1 MQLNKG
7 IRFSLRSRK
16 AVVSFRHMDG
26 SGRARIL
33 LLIMG
38 WGILELFTVGA
49 AAAYSAESPASTCKP
64 SDPVE
69 RICSDITSGNFAGAK
84 KTLSD
89 HCSDQDSLLD
99 ALSKILCEYEQVEQR
114 RKHVCPEIRRAPLS
128 SFGQNNGLESLGAP
142 IRDTAVF
149 GNAWNLQH
157 NADSSA
163 AAETVAAAFGKWQV
177 PETLY
182 GNNLLDSI
190 GNCGESR
197 HCRYRTLQE
206 IDTAEALFNA
216 PGHIQTPTDRYRISP
231 GIFDWSV
238 RTLSL
243 KFIRLLDYKEM
254 ASAMLCRGRILA
266 ELLSNSEKKWSF
278 SFRADKLAGWSAG
291 VQGTQS
297 ELEACGPEI
306 SQDEFLRTFDRLIA
320 LNSATLGLPL
330 PTLIPQLTDAAFG
343 TLDRYTDVIWPW
355 QVDRFAKDISLEF
368 SGIGVV
374 FSKEEGGLKVL
385 EIMPGSPAS
394 ASGLCPNDIITEVQG
409 RSVNQMT
416 LHAAVNEI
424 MGPANTMVTLTA
436 IHADSNRAER
446 ISIKRGRVVIPTV
459 LGWRRETAEK
469 WNYIIDPANRIGY
482 VRLTNFAKNTVDD
495 FKKVLND
502 LEGDGLNGLIMDL
515 RGNTGGYLAAA
526 VEIADMFVE
535 NGMIVISQPRCGQAT
550 YYTAG
555 PDQKQRDYPIIVLVD
570 DSSASASEV
579 LAGALQDSRHSRALV
594 VGQRTFGKG
603 CIQEIAP
610 IPASGSQLKYTVA
623 QYRLPSGK
631 RVKNHP
637 ENCAEQTEDWGL
649 QPDVE
654 VAPCCHEPE
663 NTRRLRQQNQAAPV
677 DNTNNP
683 HLRSAPGANE
693 TINGDPCLAI
703 GVLVLKA
710 KLVQQGYVPAI

>member
-1 MQLNKG
+1 MQVNTG
-7 IRFSLRSRK
+7 IRFLLRARK
-16 AVVSFRHMDG
+16 AVVSFRHMDSSDKAG
-26 SGRARIL
+26 IL

-38 WGILELFTVGA
+38 WGIFELFTVGA
-49 AAAYSAESPASTCKP
+49 TAAYSAESPASTCKS
-64 SDPVE
+64 SDPIE
-69 RICSDITSGNFAGAK
+69 RICSDITSGNFAGAR

-89 HCSDQDSLLD
+89 HCSGQDSLLD
-99 ALSKILCEYEQVEQR
+99 ALSKILCEYEQVE
-114 RKHVCPEIRRAPLS
+114 
-128 SFGQNNGLESLGAP
+128 
-142 IRDTAVF
+142 
-149 GNAWNLQH
+149 
-157 NADSSA
+157 
-163 AAETVAAAFGKWQV
+163 
-177 PETLY
+177 TLY
-182 GNNLLDSI
+182 SNNLLDSI
-190 GNCGESR
+190 GNCSEPR
-197 HCRYRTLQE
+197 HCRCRTLQE

-216 PGHIQTPTDRYRISP
+216 PGHIQTPTDRNRISP
-231 GIFDWSV
+231 EVFDWCV
-238 RTLSL
+238 QTLSL

-266 ELLSNSEKKWSF
+266 ELLSNSEKTWSF
-278 SFRADKLAGWSAG
+278 SFRAHKLAGWSAG
-291 VQGTQS
+291 VLGIQS

-320 LNSATLGLPL
+320 LNSTTLRLPL
-330 PTLIPQLTDAAFG
+330 PTLIPQLADSAFG
-343 TLDRYTDVIWPW
+343 VLDRYTDVIWPW
-355 QVDRFAKDISLEF
+355 QADRFAKDISLEF

-394 ASGLCPNDIITEVQG
+394 GSGLCPNDIITEVQG

-424 MGPANTMVTLTA
+424 MGPANTMVTLRA

-446 ISIKRGRVVIPTV
+446 ISIKRDRVVIPTV
-459 LGWRRETAEK
+459 LGWRREAAEK
-469 WNYIIDPANRIGY
+469 WNYIIDPANTIGY
-482 VRLTNFAKNTVDD
+482 VRLTNFAKNTVDE

-535 NGMIVISQPRCGQAT
+535 SGMIVISQPRCGQAT

-555 PDQKQRDYPIIVLVD
+555 PNQKQRDYPIVILVD
-570 DSSASASEV
+570 DTSASASEV
-579 LAGALQDSRHSRALV
+579 LAGALQDSRHCRALV
-594 VGQRTFGKG
+594 VGRRTFGKG
-603 CIQEIAP
+603 CVQEVAA
-610 IPASGSQLKYTVA
+610 IPASGAQLKYTVA

-637 ENCAEQTEDWGL
+637 ENCAEQTADWGL

-654 VAPCCHEPE
+654 VAHCCHEPE
-663 NTRRLRQQNQAAPV
+663 NILRLREQNQAAPV

-683 HLRSAPGANE
+683 HLRSAPEANE

-710 KLVQQGYVPAI
+710 KLVQQGYLPAL